1 MKTILRESRLG
12 SVLAL
17 ALAALAAGCAKEPE
31 LVVYCSLDQEFAEPL
46 IKRFQ
51 DETGLVVRAE
61 FDVEANKTVGLVRRI
76 REESSRPRCDVFWN
90 NEVAHSVALA
100 KDGLLA
106 SYDSPSAAAIPA
118 HFRDPDHRWTGFA
131 ARARVLIVNTDKADP
146 SQVTSM
152 WDLVDPK
159 WAGQAG
165 VARPLTGTTLT
176 HMTALYVAL
185 GESRA
190 DEYVRKLADLGKTGA
205 VNIGNGNAN
214 IARLVGDGTLA
225 FGWTDTDDYAVTLE
239 RGAHVA
245 AVYPDKDT
253 HGTLL
258 IPNTIMLVEGAPHAA
273 AGKRFIDW
281 VLRPQIEK
289 ELAFSRS
296 AQIPVRADV
305 PRPPTVAG
313 PEAFKALEVD
323 FQKVGAELERR
334 AEHFKQLFVD

>member
-1 MKTILRESRLG
+1 MKPILRIAT
-12 SVLAL
+12 LAL
-17 ALAALAAGCAKEPE
+17 LGVLLAGCAKEPD

-46 IKRFQ
+46 IKRYET
-51 DETGLVVRAE
+51 ETGLSVRAE
-61 FDVEANKTVGLVRRI
+61 FDVEANKTVGLVRRL
-76 REESSRPRCDVFWN
+76 REERARPRCDVFWN
-90 NEVAHSVALA
+90 NEVAHSVSLA
-100 KDGLLA
+100 NDGLLA

-118 HFRDPDHRWTGFA
+118 QFRDPQHRWTGFA
-131 ARARVLIVNTDKADP
+131 ARARVLIVNTDKVDA
-146 SQVTSM
+146 SQVRSM
-152 WDLVDPK
+152 WDVVDPK
-159 WAGQAG
+159 WAGKAG

-185 GESRA
+185 GESKA
-190 DEYVRKLADLGKTGA
+190 DEYVRKLAELGKSGA

-225 FGWTDTDDYAVTLE
+225 FGWTDTDDFAVTLE

-245 AVYPDKDT
+245 AVYPDKDA

-258 IPNTIMLVEGAPHAA
+258 IPNTIMLVQGAPHPD

-281 VLRPQIEK
+281 VLRPEIEK

-313 PEAFKALEVD
+313 PDAFKALEVD
-323 FQKVGAELERR
+323 FQKVGAQLETR
-334 AEHFKQLFVD
+334 AEHFKKLFVD